1 MLLLGRLAGLDA
13 ARQITSDIGELAE
26 VHGLLLGLASERVGL
41 VNAGKTVAGHLGIA
55 EGRRVMKIGRMVATA
70 EGVPLEWRMAIVI
83 LDP

>member
-1 MLLLGRLAGLDA
+1 VLLGRLAGLDA

-55 EGRRVMKIGRMVATA
+55 EGRRAMKIGRMVATA
-70 EGVPLEWRMAIVI
+70 EGVRLEWRMAIVI